1 MKFEHVLSV
10 YWKTNFLFNGS
21 LTSFETSLKFLFNN
35 VGGINTS
42 FKNTLIKRFEMYQTI
57 VSSKTLLPFYGK
69 EVLRSFNL
77 ILAQVGS
84 INKPTSE
91 LTRLNLIRLY
101 LIKTFRGRGHS
112 LGKPIRG
119 QRTWSNAWTAYSS
132 NRILKTYISETQYL
146 KTKDIREEKID
157 YKKLKRKFKKKIKNV
172 NTLDLTAKKAKRLET
187 IWF

>member
-21 LTSFETSLKFLFNN
+21 LAPFETSLKFLFNG
-35 VGGINTS
+35 VGGIRS
-42 FKNTLIKRFEMYQTI
+42 PFKALLIKRFEMYQTI
-57 VSSKTLLPFYGK
+57 LSSKTLLPFYGK

-77 ILAQVGS
+77 ILAQVGN
-84 INKPTSE
+84 INKPVSE

-132 NRILKTYISETQYL
+132 NRVLKTYISETQYL
-146 KTKDIREEKID
+146 KNKDLKEEKID
-157 YKKLKRKFKKKIKNV
+157 YKKLKRKFKKKVKNI
-172 NTLDLTAKKAKRLET
+172 NTIDLTAKKAKRLET
-187 IWF
+187 VWF

>member
-10 YWKTNFLFNGS
+10 YWKTSFLFNGTLS
-21 LTSFETSLKFLFNN
+21 PFETSLKLLFNN
-35 VGGINTS
+35 VGGIQTS
-42 FKNTLIKRFEMYQTI
+42 FKNILVKRFEMYQTLLN
-57 VSSKTLLPFYGK
+57 SKTLLPFYGK
-69 EVLRSFNL
+69 ETLRSLNL
-77 ILAQVGS
+77 ILAQIGS
-84 INKPTSE
+84 INKRTVD

-146 KTKDIREEKID
+146 KTKDVREEKID
-157 YKKLKRKFKKKIKNV
+157 YKKLKRKFKKKVKKV
-172 NTLDLTAKKAKRLET
+172 NTIDLTAKKAKKLET
-187 IWF
+187 VWF

>member
-21 LTSFETSLKFLFNN
+21 LVPFSTSLKFLFNG
-35 VGGINTS
+35 VGGIQTS
-42 FKNTLIKRFEMYQTI
+42 FKRTFIKRFEMYQT
-57 VSSKTLLPFYGK
+57 VLSSKTLLPFYGK

-77 ILAQVGS
+77 ILAQIGS
-84 INKPTSE
+84 VNKPVVE
-91 LTRLNLIRLY
+91 ITRLNLIRLY
-101 LIKTFRGRGHS
+101 LIKTYRGRGHS

-146 KTKDIREEKID
+146 KNKDTKVEKID
-157 YKKLKRKFKKKIKNV
+157 YKKLKKKFKKKVKSI
-172 NTLDLTAKKAKRLET
+172 NTIDLTAKKAKRLET
-187 IWF
+187 TWF